1 MKYLITPCILFL
13 FCGIAQSQVHDSL
26 KVISLKPEAFSDS
39 LQKTDKALLTDVREF
54 FEYKK
59 SRIGDAVNL
68 PSSGNIDQAADTLN
82 KYYSYFLYCT
92 SGFRSKRVARRLLE
106 KGFIHV
112 YSLEGGLNEWKKQG
126 LPVNRKR
133 IRK

>member
-1 MKYLITPCILFL
+1 MKYLITPFILLL
-13 FCGIAQSQVHDSL
+13 FCGFAQSQVHDSL
-26 KVISLKPEAFSDS
+26 KVISLKPRAFRDS
-39 LQKTDKALLTDVREF
+39 LQKTEKVLLADVREF

-59 SRIGDAVNL
+59 SRIGDAVNM
-68 PSSGNIDQAADTLN
+68 PSSCNIDQAADTLSKN
-82 KYYSYFLYCT
+82 YSYFLYCT
-92 SGFRSKRVARRLLE
+92 SGFRSKRVARRLLD

-126 LPVNRKR
+126 LAVNRKK